1 MKYSFTEF
9 SPNVSD
15 TTVVRGTKCRQIVY
29 YTPVIK
35 TRLIN
40 NCFALLVLSIKQTL
54 ASAKLCEATQT
65 LNIQQRHQL
74 ITEMSGGIKKKKK
87 KLTEQMRTTS
97 LKTARQICLL
107 RFDSQTEPRVWSHKS
122 RLSFVERVTRFS
134 LKL

>member
-87 KLTEQMRTTS
+87 KAHRTNENNVTENCPADLS
-97 LKTARQICLL
+97 APL
-107 RFDSQTEPRVWSHKS
+107 RLPNGAAG
-122 RLSFVERVTRFS
+122 LVTQES
-134 LKL
+134 A